1 VNEMTH
7 MEKLGMIERYTR
19 SIQIIAATVLSVLI
33 FADGV
38 IEWLI
43 GNTLFFSGVP
53 MNFKVA
59 VGFIAIV
66 LAGSDNPLGK

>member
-1 VNEMTH
+1 MTEMTH
-7 MEKLGMIERYTR
+7 NEKLGMIDRYTR

-33 FADGV
+33 FADGI

-53 MNFKVA
+53 LNFK
-59 VGFIAIV
+59 IAIV
-66 LAGSDNPLGK
+66 LAGSDNPLEK

>member
-1 VNEMTH
+1 MAHN
-7 MEKLGMIERYTR
+7 EKLGMIDRYTC

-33 FADGV
+33 FADGI

-53 MNFKVA
+53 LNFK
-59 VGFIAIV
+59 IAIV
-66 LAGSDNPLGK
+66 LAGSDNPLEK